1 MTGIVRTEGSEAAFD
16 IHDPIDRSRALHLF
30 LFSLLIGM
38 LTYGF
43 AIFSFTLTIDQE
55 IAALAPNPALSWL
68 AQGRWGTYL
77 LNTLLFP
84 HPIMPVLP
92 TTIFVAA
99 LAASYVLTSITW
111 GWPPCAAHYAG
122 APFAIALPVLV
133 HIVAFTNLAYA
144 VALGFLF
151 GALAVHLAA
160 RRQTWP
166 AIAAVVPTTVAVS
179 IYQPILMFPLASF
192 LVLSALRLPED
203 GAVRAFK
210 SVLAFAGMLAVS
222 LVLYYAIWRF
232 LLAWMNLEAS
242 HVDQFFQFEALFSSP
257 VSILKQTLAFA
268 GSILSGS
275 SDVFVEEKR
284 RIFGMTMIL
293 AMALAAWSAWR
304 RTRTFIDFASTVLL
318 LATAVFSTLLVVVI
332 DFGSLPYRTLLGA
345 PIGIAGLVFFAMSHR
360 NTLAMRWVLGILCA
374 LCMVGFAS
382 AANRVL
388 YAHFLAGMADRDL
401 ANRVIDRLTSVGAY
415 SRSQCPI
422 VEFVGAHAIPASRLF
437 IKVNSSTLGAS
448 FFEWDLGNPMRI
460 RYFLGSMGHCVR
472 EASGQERSI
481 LLDRIRE
488 MPSWPDPD
496 SVRLIDGLAVVKFS
510 DYTWAQN
517 ARYGLGP

>member
-1 MTGIVRTEGSEAAFD
+1 MTGIVRIEGCEAAFD
-16 IHDPIDRSRALHLF
+16 IHHPIDRSRALHLF
-30 LFSLLIGM
+30 LFSLLIGV

-55 IAALAPNPALSWL
+55 FAALAPKPALSWL

-77 LNTLLFP
+77 LNTLLLP

-92 TTIFVAA
+92 TTIFVVA

-111 GWPPCAAHYAG
+111 RWPPCAAHYAG

-144 VALGFLF
+144 VALGYLF

-160 RRQTWP
+160 RRGTWP
-166 AIAAVVPTTVAVS
+166 AIAAVVSATLAVS
-179 IYQPILMFPLASF
+179 IYQPLLMFPFVSF

-210 SVLAFAGMLAVS
+210 SVLTFAGMLAVS
-222 LVLYYAIWRF
+222 LVLYYAVWRF

-242 HVDQFFQFEALFSSP
+242 YVDGFFQLEALFSSP
-257 VSILKQTLAFA
+257 VPILKQMLAFA

-275 SDVFVEEKR
+275 SEVFLEEKR
-284 RIFGMTMIL
+284 KIIGITMIL

-304 RTRTFIDFASTVLL
+304 RTRTAIDFASIILL
-318 LATAVFSTLLVVVI
+318 LATAVSANLLLAVI
-332 DFGSLPYRTLLGA
+332 SLGSLPYRTLVGT
-345 PIGIAGLVFFAMSHR
+345 PIGVAGLVFFAMSRR
-360 NTLAMRWVLGILCA
+360 NPLALRWTLGFLCT

-401 ANRVIDRLTSVGAY
+401 GNRVIERLTSVGAY
-415 SRSQCPI
+415 SQNQCPA
-422 VEFVGAHAIPASRLF
+422 VEFVGAHSIPASRLF
-437 IKVNSSTLGAS
+437 IKVNGSTLGAS
-448 FFEWDLGNPMRI
+448 FFEWDFGNPERI
-460 RYFLGSMGHCVR
+460 LYFLGSMGYCVR
-472 EASGQERSI
+472 AASGQQRSM
-481 LLDRIRE
+481 LPDRVRE

-510 DYTWAQN
+510 DYTLAQK
-517 ARYGLGP
+517 ARYGFGP